1 MKNATKNIDAGAA
14 FTSHPWESTPN
25 HRIRGIRFF
34 MFSSCP
40 LRSETQAATRNDL
53 RCYQI
58 EETVHGT
65 GTLSRGRWA
74 GTEARNQPDS
84 PPLQTHRGLQ
94 KPGGIHRP
102 PLPARFEWMRATFR
116 KHSCSLPTPRS
127 GPGGGAKSI
136 CVRCRACRSTHTSC
150 RIQATRWHESRGSRC
165 PDSRRGGCGAPSTSL
180 KLPGIERKLRVMLD
194 WTLGLFFSPRRKPAE
209 PGAVARTHQ
218 HSP

>member
-127 GPGGGAKSI
+127 GPGGGRNRFTDGAGHAGARI
-136 CVRCRACRSTHTSC
+136 PHAECR
-150 RIQATRWHESRGSRC
+150 
-165 PDSRRGGCGAPSTSL
+165 RRGGTHQGVPDVRIR
-180 KLPGIERKLRVMLD
+180 GVV
-194 WTLGLFFSPRRKPAE
+194 
-209 PGAVARTHQ
+209 AVAH
-218 HSP
+218 HLPH